1 MANTLNAVFFL
12 SLSFPLFSL
21 SHSHTL
27 FACILLV
34 VCVRV
39 FVSGKTHLGEKAS
52 DFPKENLN
60 AYALEIMQ
68 AKFKGNSP
76 LQVII
81 FHEHDTQQM
90 LPDQ

>member
-1 MANTLNAVFFL
+1 M
-12 SLSFPLFSL
+12 
-21 SHSHTL
+21 
-27 FACILLV
+27 
-34 VCVRV
+34 
-39 FVSGKTHLGEKAS
+39 SGKTHLGEKAS